1 MERDARKRKEM
12 AIDENCALKTGEGR
26 GRKSGRK
33 ASYEDCRAE
42 SATRKLLAQGGFF
55 NCRARISW
63 REIPG

>member
-33 ASYEDCRAE
+33 ASYEDRRAE
-42 SATRKLLAQGGFF
+42 RATRKLLAQCGFF

-63 REIPG
+63 REFPG